1 MATIELQE
9 STAALLTAR
18 AKAEGLTLDAFL
30 ERLVQLRS
38 LANGS
43 LPKLTGDEL
52 DRLLDAEASDD
63 STYSGT
69 YPRADIY
76 LDHD

>member
-9 STAALLTAR
+9 ATATLLAAR

-30 ERLVQLRS
+30 ERLVQLRA

-43 LPKLTGDEL
+43 VPKLTADEL
-52 DRLLDAEASDD
+52 DRLLDAEAGDD
-63 STYSGT
+63 STYIGT